1 MSKND
6 FDLACEYLL
15 NSEHWAGDLFS
26 NFEST
31 NSSSNPASSVDS
43 RIRSGSEGELV
54 WPSLPEFDS
63 LDEFTA

>member
-15 NSEHWAGDLFS
+15 NSEHRAGDLFS

-43 RIRSGSEGELV
+43 RIRSGSEGELIR
-54 WPSLPEFDS
+54 P
-63 LDEFTA
+63 